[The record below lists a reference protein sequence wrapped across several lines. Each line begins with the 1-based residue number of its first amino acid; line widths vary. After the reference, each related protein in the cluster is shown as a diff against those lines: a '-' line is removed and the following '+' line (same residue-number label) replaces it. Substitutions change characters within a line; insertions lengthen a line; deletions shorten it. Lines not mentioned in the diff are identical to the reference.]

1 MSLLRVEGLTIR
13 YGAAAALDALDIEV
27 SEGSFVALLG
37 GSGSGKSTL
46 LRAIA
51 GFVAPSAGR
60 ILLGGEDLAPLPPER
75 RPLHMMFQSYAL
87 FPHMNVADN
96 VGYGLRRA
104 GVGGPERIRR
114 VAAALEMVGLGAL
127 ATRRPAALSGGQQQ
141 RVALAR
147 ALVLRPPLLL
157 LDEPL
162 GALDA
167 ALREHTGEEL
177 RALQRA
183 TGGAFLMVT
192 HDQTEALALAD
203 RVAVLDQGRV
213 IQHGTPRELWDR
225 PATRFVARFL
235 GAANI
240 LEGIAR
246 ADGGIDCPALPAT
259 LRPAVA
265 HGRPAGTPVAL
276 ALRAER
282 IGFGA
287 TGLAAVVTQGVYR
300 GGASL
305 LTLRTAGGAALRAL
319 WPEASG
325 PAPAQGAA
333 VTLAWEPAALVP
345 LA

>member
-1 MSLLRVEGLTIR
+1 MSLLRVEGLTVR
-13 YGAAAALDALDIEV
+13 FGATPALDALDLEV
-27 SEGSFVALLG
+27 PAGAFVALLG

-46 LRAIA
+46 LRAVA
-51 GFVAPSAGR
+51 GFVAPDAGR
-60 ILLGGEDLAPLPPER
+60 IMLGGVDLGPLPPER

-87 FPHMNVADN
+87 FPHMSVADN

-104 GVGGPERIRR
+104 GVATAERLRR
-114 VAAALEMVGLGAL
+114 VGEALEMVGLA
-127 ATRRPAALSGGQQQ
+127 AFAQRRPAALSGGQQQ

-147 ALVLRPPLLL
+147 ALILRPQLLL

-167 ALREHTGEEL
+167 ALRERTGAEL

-183 TGGAFLMVT
+183 TGSAFLMVT
-192 HDQTEALALAD
+192 HDQAEALALAD

-213 IQHGTPRELWDR
+213 IQHGTPREIWDR
-225 PATRFVARFL
+225 PATRFVAGFL

-240 LEGIAR
+240 LEGVAR
-246 ADGGIDCPALPAT
+246 ADGGVDCPALPAT
-259 LRPAVA
+259 LRPADP
-265 HGRPAGTPVAL
+265 HGKPAGNPVAL

-282 IGFGA
+282 IGFGDG
-287 TGLAAVVTQGVYR
+287 GLPAVVTEATYR

-305 LTLRTAGGAALRAL
+305 LTLRTAGGAVLRAL
-319 WPEASG
+319 WPETAG
-325 PAPAQGAA
+325 PAPENT
-333 VTLAWEPAALVP
+333 VSLTWEPSALVP

>member
-1 MSLLRVEGLTIR
+1 MSLLQVEGLTVR
-13 YGAAAALDALDIEV
+13 FGGAAALDALDLEV
-27 SEGSFVALLG
+27 PEGAFVALLG

-46 LRAIA
+46 LRTIA
-51 GFVAPSAGR
+51 GFVAPAAGR
-60 ILLGGEDLAPLPPER
+60 ILLGGVDLAPLPPER

-87 FPHMNVADN
+87 FPHMSVADN

-104 GVGGPERIRR
+104 GAATAERIRR
-114 VAAALEMVGLGAL
+114 VGAALEMVGLEAF
-127 ATRRPAALSGGQQQ
+127 ARRRPAALSGGQQQ

-147 ALVLRPPLLL
+147 ALILRPRLLL

-167 ALREHTGEEL
+167 ALRERTGAEL

-183 TGGAFLMVT
+183 TGSAFLMVT
-192 HDQTEALALAD
+192 HDQAEALALAD
-203 RVAVLDQGRV
+203 RVAVLEQGRV
-213 IQHGTPRELWDR
+213 IQQGTPRELWDR
-225 PATRFVARFL
+225 PATRFVAGFL

-240 LEGIAR
+240 IEGVAL
-246 ADGGIDCPALPAT
+246 ADGGVDCPALPAT
-259 LRPAVA
+259 LRPAVP
-265 HGRPAGTPVAL
+265 HGKPPGSPVAL

-282 IGFGA
+282 IGFGDE
-287 TGLAAVVTQGVYR
+287 GLPAVVTEATYR

-305 LTLRTAGGAALRAL
+305 LTLRTSGGAVLRAL

-325 PAPAQGAA
+325 PAPEHA
-333 VTLAWEPAALVP
+333 VTLSWEPSALVP